1 MEKNLA
7 IKLHKIAQG
16 LGAVQKTGTNPFFNS
31 SYIEINTLLEI
42 LEPELEK
49 NNIGLLQPLSTVDGR
64 PAVTTIVTDLGSGES
79 YESAVV
85 MPDLQDAQKMGGA
98 ITYFRRYSLLSLF
111 GLRQEDDDG
120 NSASG
125 SKKPKAKTKKLGA
138 STKPAEKS
146 SARAS
151 F

>member
-7 IKLHKIAQG
+7 IKLHKIASG
-16 LGAVQKTGTNPFFNS
+16 LGAVQKSAVNPFFNS
-31 SYIEINTLLEI
+31 NYIEINTLIEV

-49 NNIGLLQPLSTVDGR
+49 NNIGILQPLSTVDGR
-64 PAVTTIVTDLGSGES
+64 PAVTTIVTDLTSGES

-85 MPDLQDAQKMGGA
+85 MPDIGDPQKMGGA

-120 NSASG
+120 NGSSG
-125 SKKPKAKTKKLGA
+125 AKKPKAKAKKIGA
-138 STKPAEKS
+138 KVAPRSNS
-146 SARAS
+146 RAT